1 MEVVTGA
8 MGSLLPKLGE
18 LLVGEYKLQK
28 GVKEDVES
36 LEREMKSMNA
46 ALVKVAEV
54 PRDQLDNQVIIWAD
68 ELRELSYDMEDVVDN
83 FLVCVEGSKS
93 NAVANSNKL
102 KGLTAKMANLF
113 TKGKARHQIAD
124 AMKDI
129 KNRAQE
135 VADRHNRYRVDD
147 VVANAA
153 GKHKVDPRVLA
164 LYKDQKELVG
174 IEDAQNELTKRLT
187 DGAGDGD
194 GDVPNQQ
201 PKMKA
206 VSIVGPGGLGKTTL
220 AKAVYDRLRTQF
232 KYTAF
237 VPVGRNPEVKKVLR
251 DILLEVDKREC
262 MGDVATLDEK
272 QLIDKLQELLENGRY
287 LIVID
292 DIWDLEAWKIIKCAF
307 IDNNHGS
314 RVITTTRILDVA
326 TNTGDIYKLK
336 PLSQHLSEELFYT
349 RLFGGKDKCPFGQ
362 PAEVSD
368 KILQKC
374 GGVPLAIITIASLLT
389 GKPME
394 DWSKVFDS
402 IGFGSGDSNT
412 DVENTRKILLFSYY
426 DLPYY
431 LRSCLLH
438 LSVYP
443 EDYLIMKDKV
453 IWQWVAEGFVS
464 EEPGVSLFETGERY
478 FNELANRSMIQP
490 VGSQETYTIFAC
502 RIHDMVL
509 DMICLLSK
517 EQNFVTILDS
527 NEKNIPSP
535 CNARRLAVQK
545 RVAPLANTGMPKLRS
560 CYAIMCK
567 PNALPSLSNFQV
579 LRVLDMEQCSF
590 DKDHPYH
597 LEHLGRLPQLRYLG
611 MD

>member
-1 MEVVTGA
+1 MDVVTGA

-28 GVKEDVES
+28 GVKKDVES
-36 LEREMKSMNA
+36 LQREMKSMNA

-83 FLVCVEGSKS
+83 FLVCVEGSES
-93 NAVANSNKL
+93 DAFTDSNKL
-102 KGLTAKMANLF
+102 KGLMAKMANLF
-113 TKGKARHQIAD
+113 TKGKTRHQIAD

-129 KNRAQE
+129 NNRAQE
-135 VADRHNRYRVDD
+135 VAERRNRYRVDD

-153 GKHKVDPRVLA
+153 GKHKVDPRLLA
-164 LYKDQKELVG
+164 LYKTQKELVG
-174 IEDAQNELTKRLT
+174 IEDARNELTKMLT
-187 DGAGDGD
+187 DGVGD
-194 GDVPNQQ
+194 GDVPKQQ
-201 PKMKA
+201 HMMKM
-206 VSIVGPGGLGKTTL
+206 VSIVVGPGGLGKTTL
-220 AKAVYDRLRTQF
+220 AKAVYDRLQTQF
-232 KYTAF
+232 ECTAF

-251 DILLEVDKREC
+251 DILLEVGKKQEHI
-262 MGDVATLDEK
+262 GDVAILDER
-272 QLIDKLQELLENGRY
+272 QLINILQRLLENARY
-287 LIVID
+287 FIVID
-292 DIWDLEAWKIIKCAF
+292 DIWDLEAWNIIKCAF

-374 GGVPLAIITIASLLT
+374 GCVPLAIITVASLLS

-443 EDYLIMKDKV
+443 EDYLIMKHKL

-464 EEPGVSLFETGERY
+464 EEPGGKDIEC
-478 FNELANRSMIQP
+478 LALNFFM
-490 VGSQETYTIFAC
+490 VGVWHF
-502 RIHDMVL
+502 M
-509 DMICLLSK
+509 
-517 EQNFVTILDS
+517 
-527 NEKNIPSP
+527 
-535 CNARRLAVQK
+535 
-545 RVAPLANTGMPKLRS
+545 
-560 CYAIMCK
+560 
-567 PNALPSLSNFQV
+567 
-579 LRVLDMEQCSF
+579 
-590 DKDHPYH
+590 
-597 LEHLGRLPQLRYLG
+597 
-611 MD
+611 